1 MGIVSMVEVFRTVV
15 HARGIPISPGF
26 RFKKKDSVAGME
38 RDGTLW
44 LLSFPSFFKHVR
56 IADLFHL
63 LFKMNAQATF
73 AFSVTPSTFIST
85 PFFARCFPIFF
96 FSLSLPLSLFLFSLF
111 ALTQPSRSAPSLLL
125 SIGRISSF
133 SVRRAAGC
141 GFSSEELVNSRL
153 INCILTNCYC
163 APTNMSFRYID
174 RVTETYD
181 STRRNKVCARAY
193 IRPSYA
199 SMVFYSVN
207 VDTMRRYSVV
217 AYSWFKLDRAR
228 IAVRLIIQL
237 QCELITRHR
246 RSTVVS

>member
-96 FSLSLPLSLFLFSLF
+96 LSLSFSFSIFPVCLDATLSLGPIPPSVYRANFFFLRSPSGRLRLF
-111 ALTQPSRSAPSLLL
+111 
-125 SIGRISSF
+125 F
-133 SVRRAAGC
+133 RR
-141 GFSSEELVNSRL
+141 
-153 INCILTNCYC
+153 
-163 APTNMSFRYID
+163 
-174 RVTETYD
+174 
-181 STRRNKVCARAY
+181 TRKFAFN
-193 IRPSYA
+193 
-199 SMVFYSVN
+199 
-207 VDTMRRYSVV
+207 
-217 AYSWFKLDRAR
+217 
-228 IAVRLIIQL
+228 
-237 QCELITRHR
+237 
-246 RSTVVS
+246 

>member
-1 MGIVSMVEVFRTVV
+1 
-15 HARGIPISPGF
+15 
-26 RFKKKDSVAGME
+26 
-38 RDGTLW
+38 
-44 LLSFPSFFKHVR
+44 
-56 IADLFHL
+56 
-63 LFKMNAQATF
+63 
-73 AFSVTPSTFIST
+73 
-85 PFFARCFPIFF
+85 
-96 FSLSLPLSLFLFSLF
+96 
-111 ALTQPSRSAPSLLL
+111 
-125 SIGRISSF
+125 
-133 SVRRAAGC
+133 
-141 GFSSEELVNSRL
+141 
-153 INCILTNCYC
+153 
-163 APTNMSFRYID
+163 MSFRYID

-237 QCELITRHR
+237 QCELITRYR

>member
-15 HARGIPISPGF
+15 HARGIPISSGF

-96 FSLSLPLSLFLFSLF
+96 LSLFLF
-111 ALTQPSRSAPSLLL
+111 
-125 SIGRISSF
+125 
-133 SVRRAAGC
+133 
-141 GFSSEELVNSRL
+141 
-153 INCILTNCYC
+153 
-163 APTNMSFRYID
+163 
-174 RVTETYD
+174 
-181 STRRNKVCARAY
+181 
-193 IRPSYA
+193 
-199 SMVFYSVN
+199 FY
-207 VDTMRRYSVV
+207 
-217 AYSWFKLDRAR
+217 FPCLP
-228 IAVRLIIQL
+228 
-237 QCELITRHR
+237 
-246 RSTVVS
+246 